1 MSFFVAVLVAAMSG
15 YIALSYEIVWYRAY
29 AFVSQASPAAFG
41 LLLGAYLLGIA
52 LGSYVSGIFCK
63 DSTGAFS
70 PASLR
75 PIAFFVLV
83 ANLVSLLVVPGL
95 AYYAV
100 TTYAWK
106 GGLWGVG
113 LASGLLGATFPLTA
127 HFGIEPDERA
137 GQRLSQL
144 YVANILGSVAGS
156 LVTGFWLFDILTIGG
171 VTAAMAVLGVMLA
184 AALYLSS
191 KPSRV
196 GAAVAVLG
204 AVVLSSGVVRAQKP
218 LHDLVYERLLWGMDQ
233 PKYGRFA
240 ELVENRHGVIA
251 VGQDGTVYGGGA
263 YDGKFNTSLMHD
275 RNFVVRGYAV
285 AAMHPSPKQVLM
297 IGLAS
302 GSWAQ
307 VVANMPSL
315 DELTIIEINPGYLE
329 LIEKHPEVRTLLKH
343 PKVKIVIDDGRRWLM
358 RHPDRTFDFIV
369 MNTTFHYRAHATNL
383 LSKEFLEHAR
393 THLAGSGVLYY
404 NTTSSGDVFK
414 TGITV
419 FPHALR
425 VMNLL
430 AVSDSPIVLDKTR
443 WEPALRA
450 WRIDGQPV
458 LDGSPAAEKRLLEI
472 LSLAD
477 TLDKPVGEDGLES
490 RDSMLKSFANDRVI
504 TDDNMMSEWWS
515 PHAPH

>member
-1 MSFFVAVLVAAMSG
+1 
-15 YIALSYEIVWYRAY
+15 
-29 AFVSQASPAAFG
+29 
-41 LLLGAYLLGIA
+41 
-52 LGSYVSGIFCK
+52 
-63 DSTGAFS
+63 
-70 PASLR
+70 
-75 PIAFFVLV
+75 
-83 ANLVSLLVVPGL
+83 
-95 AYYAV
+95 
-100 TTYAWK
+100 
-106 GGLWGVG
+106 
-113 LASGLLGATFPLTA
+113 
-127 HFGIEPDERA
+127 
-137 GQRLSQL
+137 
-144 YVANILGSVAGS
+144 VAGS
-156 LVTGFWLFDILTIGG
+156 LITGFVLFDVLTIGG
-171 VTAAMAVLGVMLA
+171 VTAAMGVLGFLLA

-191 KPSRV
+191 KPEK
-196 GAAVAVLG
+196 GAAIAAVIG
-204 AVVLSSGVVRAQKP
+204 TIVLSAGVVRAQKP

-285 AAMHPSPKQVLM
+285 AAMHPAPKQVLM

-315 DELTIIEINPGYLE
+315 DELTIIEINSGYLE
-329 LIEKHPEVRTLLKH
+329 LIAKHPEVASLLTH

-358 RHPDRTFDFIV
+358 RHPDRKFDFVV

-383 LSKEFLEHAR
+383 LSADFLEHAR
-393 THLAGSGVLYY
+393 THLATGGVLYY
-404 NTTSSGDVFK
+404 NTTSSDDVFK

-430 AVSDSPIVLDKTR
+430 AVSDSPIVLDKAR

-450 WRIDGQPV
+450 WRIDGKPV
-458 LDGSPAAEKRLLEI
+458 LDGSPAAEKRLGEI
-472 LSLAD
+472 LALAD

-490 RDSMLKSFANDRVI
+490 RESMLKTYGKGHLI
-504 TDDNMMSEWWS
+504 TDDNMYSEWFS
-515 PHAPH
+515 PHAPQLVSWLSLVRMSSRPDWRPAVRPSGGFAPSHRRASRNGAHPPTRVSRGVPGGGDGCGSKGLRGSR